1 MEFTG
6 ENFITVDRKA
16 EKKAEVEDT
25 TLRFRTTAISG
36 LLFLAKS
43 QRSLDTLELSLVGG
57 QVRIFIRLGHNEKQM
72 TIGQSL
78 NDDFWHTITFKRRGN
93 IIEAFI
99 DDEEP
104 KKGNT
109 LLALTKPSLS
119 QPQLNLNHDCGWVLD
134 MKITFHVPHPP
145 HQKYIAMT
153 ITTL

>member
-1 MEFTG
+1 MIALRQVSSGRHAVGVKIVGTKAYELENNNLGTSTVEFTG

-57 QVRIFIRLGHNEKQM
+57 QVRIFIRLGHYEKQM

-109 LLALTKPSLS
+109 LLALTKLSLS
-119 QPQLNLNHDCGWVLD
+119 QP
-134 MKITFHVPHPP
+134 
-145 HQKYIAMT
+145 
-153 ITTL
+153 